1 MESVR
6 LDSRQIRV
14 LAHPLRSRLLGSLR
28 LGGPAT
34 ATSLAHELGTNT
46 GATSY
51 HLRQLAD
58 VGLVVEEA
66 RPGGGAARPGSG
78 RQRWWRAVHEAS
90 VWNRSQYADDP
101 DADAAAGWLEAY
113 QLERFAER
121 ARGWLDASDQP
132 SEWRDAAGL
141 SDFSVRLDP
150 DRTRDLMDEL
160 IAVVER
166 YRAIGITTP
175 DSRRVHLLFAAVP
188 EAGS

>member
-66 RPGGGAARPGSG
+66 RPGGG

-90 VWNRSQYADDP
+90 VCNRSQYASDP
-101 DADAAAGWLEAY
+101 DAAAAAGWLEAY

-132 SEWRDAAGL
+132 SE
-141 SDFSVRLDP
+141 
-150 DRTRDLMDEL
+150 
-160 IAVVER
+160 
-166 YRAIGITTP
+166 
-175 DSRRVHLLFAAVP
+175 
-188 EAGS
+188 